1 MLEKMCAECRNYFVK
16 DIHFGTFKIEGGAI
30 EPLDFLQE
38 GQYFRIVDSV
48 LNDGVYQYQTSEL
61 TDEVFD
67 GAIWAMSV
75 PPSFIALASD
85 IEEYNKSDA
94 GKASPY
100 ISESFGG
107 YSYTKATNSKGQ
119 PATWKEVFASELNNY
134 RRMNVL

>member
-1 MLEKMCAECRNYFVK
+1 MLEKMCAECRNYFIK

-48 LNDGVYQYQTSEL
+48 LNNGVYKYPATGLENE
-61 TDEVFD
+61 TFY

-75 PPSFIALASD
+75 PPSFIALASN
-85 IEEYNKSDA
+85 IEEWKKKD
-94 GKASPY
+94 GKPSAY
-100 ISESFGG
+100 TSESFGG

-134 RRMNVL
+134 RRINVL

>member
-16 DIHFGTFKIEGGAI
+16 DIHFGTFKIESGAI

-48 LNDGVYQYQTSEL
+48 LNDGVYKYPTTEL
-61 TDEVFD
+61 KDESFY

-75 PPSFIALASD
+75 PPSFIALASN
-85 IEEYNKSDA
+85 IEEWQKKD
-94 GKASPY
+94 GKPSAY
-100 ISESFGG
+100 TSESFGG

-134 RRMNVL
+134 RRINVL

>member
-1 MLEKMCAECRNYFVK
+1 MLEKMCAECKNYFVK

-38 GQYFRIVDSV
+38 RQYFRIVGSV
-48 LNDGVYQYQTSEL
+48 LNDGVYKYPATEL
-61 TDEVFD
+61 KDETFH

-85 IEEYNKSDA
+85 IEKWQEKE
-94 GKASPY
+94 GKPNGY
-100 ISESFGG
+100 TSESFGG

-119 PATWKEVFASELNNY
+119 PATWKEVFASELNIY